1 MKEINIGTLVLDIN
15 KIGIVV
21 NIYKAGTMD
30 IDLPLIRWRKN
41 YLIYY
46 QDGTQITMGDQTVR
60 RLLEEGKMKVLST

>member
-1 MKEINIGTLVLDIN
+1 VENIKVGSLIMDVN

-30 IDLPLIRWRKN
+30 IDLPLIKWRKN

-46 QDGTQITMGDQTVR
+46 QDGTTLTMGDHTIK
-60 RLLEEGKMKVLST
+60 RLIEEGTLKVLNS

>member
-1 MKEINIGTLVLDIN
+1 MDNIKIGTLIVDMN

-41 YLIYY
+41 FVIYY
-46 QDGTQITMGDQTVR
+46 QDGTELTMGSSTVE
-60 RLLEEGKMKVLST
+60 RLMEEGKFRILES